1 MVKVTMDQIMDFRN
15 SDDFFEDTVIPLK
28 GAYKINKIKKNV
40 EKEAEFYSEK
50 FQGIVDTYAKK
61 DENGNPEFSE
71 DGNQILIQEGKI
83 EECNNALEELQNLE
97 VDVENYDLTI
107 DDLGEGVEITP
118 DRLEALMPFFS

>member
-15 SDDFFEDTVIPLK
+15 NDDFFEDTVIPLK

-40 EKEAEFYSEK
+40 VKEAEFYSEK
-50 FQGIVDTYAKK
+50 FQEIVDKYAKK

-71 DGNQILIQEGKI
+71 DGNQILIQDGKI
-83 EECNNALEELQNLE
+83 EECNDALEELQNLE
-97 VDVENYDLTI
+97 VEVENYDLTI

-118 DRLEALMPFFS
+118 DKLEALMPFFS

>member
-118 DRLEALMPFFS
+118 DKLEALMPFFS

>member
-1 MVKVTMDQIMDFRN
+1 MIKVTMDQIMGFEN

-40 EKEAEFYSEK
+40 EKEADFYREK
-50 FQGIVDTYAKK
+50 FQGIVDAYAKK

-97 VDVENYDLTI
+97 VEIENYDLTI
-107 DDLGEGVEITP
+107 DDLGEGVKITP

>member
-15 SDDFFEDTVIPLK
+15 NDDFFEDTVIPLK

-40 EKEAEFYSEK
+40 IKEAEFYSDK
-50 FQGIVDTYAKK
+50 FQEIVDKYAKK

-71 DGNQILIQEGKI
+71 DGNQILIQDGKI
-83 EECNNALEELQNLE
+83 QECNDALEELQSLE
-97 VDVENYDLTI
+97 VEIENYDLTI

-118 DRLEALMPFFS
+118 DKLEALMPFFS

>member
-15 SDDFFEDTVIPLK
+15 NDDFFEDTVIPLK

-40 EKEAEFYSEK
+40 VKEAEFYSEK
-50 FQGIVDTYAKK
+50 FQEIVDKYAKK

-71 DGNQILIQEGKI
+71 DGNQILIQDGKI
-83 EECNNALEELQNLE
+83 QECNDALEELQSLE
-97 VDVENYDLTI
+97 VEIENYDLTI

-118 DRLEALMPFFS
+118 DKLEALMPFFS

>member
-50 FQGIVDTYAKK
+50 FQGIVDIYAKK

-97 VDVENYDLTI
+97 VEVENYDLTI

>member
-15 SDDFFEDTVIPLK
+15 NDDFFEDTVIPLK

-40 EKEAEFYSEK
+40 IKEAEFYSDK
-50 FQGIVDTYAKK
+50 FQEIVDKYAKK

-71 DGNQILIQEGKI
+71 DGNQILIQDGKI
-83 EECNNALEELQNLE
+83 EECNDALEELQNLE
-97 VDVENYDLTI
+97 VEVENYDLTI

-118 DRLEALMPFFS
+118 DKLEALMPFFS